1 VRAINK
7 GVFIGDLNN
16 RGAAEFIGRIIESG
30 DSFTLVVAPVA
41 AVAVAAAAEAGA
53 SNSACAE
60 TGTLVAP
67 RLLSDD
73 FDDASPMVQ

>member
-1 VRAINK
+1 VLPTKTLRTSGVVRAINK

-41 AVAVAAAAEAGA
+41 AVAVAAAVWAWASGAE
-53 SNSACAE
+53 
-60 TGTLVAP
+60 
-67 RLLSDD
+67 RR
-73 FDDASPMVQ
+73 